1 MTTNVIPFP
10 VRAANDNSPEPT
22 PPSREARRIGIMLD
36 WWEREL
42 RGLLAGRP
50 NRRSFGYRAWRILLD
65 EAQSRVAEFRGR
77 IGEVA

>member
-1 MTTNVIPFP
+1 MTANVIPFRL
-10 VRAANDNSPEPT
+10 RAANDNSPEPT
-22 PPSREARRIGIMLD
+22 PPSREAQRIGIMLD

-42 RGLLAGRP
+42 RDLLDDRP
-50 NRRSFGYRAWRILLD
+50 VRRSFGHRAWRIRLD